1 LRSSSA
7 PASPSLI
14 LAFDTSAAQCAAAL
28 LSGDRVLARRAEA
41 MQRGQAERLLPML
54 EEVLAEAGTGW
65 SALDAVAV
73 CTGPGNFTGI
83 RLSVAAARGIALAL
97 GRPAIG
103 VSRFEA
109 MAEGIDGAV
118 LALIEAPHEQV
129 HAMLLRDGLP
139 SAPPHLVA
147 LDAATAMPGT
157 TCIGHG
163 AAAVAARLGLPE
175 RGKGSR
181 VDPAALARLAATRC
195 AGNVRPVPLYLRE
208 PDAAPASSLCAS
220 ART

>member
-7 PASPSLI
+7 PATTPLI

-28 LSGDRVLARRAEA
+28 LSGERLLARRTEA

-54 EEVLAEAGTGW
+54 EEVLAEAGTTW
-65 SALDAVAV
+65 SALDAIAV

-103 VSRFEA
+103 VCRFEA
-109 MAEGIDGAV
+109 MAEGIDGPV

-129 HAMLLRDGLP
+129 HAMLLRDGVP
-139 SAPPHLVA
+139 AAAPYLVA
-147 LDAATAMPGT
+147 LDAATAPPST
-157 TCIGHG
+157 SCVGHG
-163 AAAVAARLGLPE
+163 AAAVATRLGLAVRRE
-175 RGKGSR
+175 GSS
-181 VDPAALARLAATRC
+181 VDPAALARLAATRG
-195 AGNVRPVPLYLRE
+195 AGNVRPLPLYLRG
-208 PDAAPASSLCAS
+208 PDAAPASSAYVP